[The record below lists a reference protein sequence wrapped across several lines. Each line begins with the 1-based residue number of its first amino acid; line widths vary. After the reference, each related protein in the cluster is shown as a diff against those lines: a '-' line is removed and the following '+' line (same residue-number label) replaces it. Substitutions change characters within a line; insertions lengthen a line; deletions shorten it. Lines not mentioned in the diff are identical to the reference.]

1 MFKKTSSQILAAVSA
16 ITILISIGT
25 ISYHYLE
32 NWSFIKSFYF
42 SVTTLTTVGYGDL
55 YPTSDASRLFTA
67 LYIIVGVAVVL
78 ASLAIIGSKYLEIR
92 EDHIQK
98 RWKK

>member
-1 MFKKTSSQILAAVSA
+1 MELSL
-16 ITILISIGT
+16 ITI
-25 ISYHYLE
+25 LE

-42 SVTTLTTVGYGDL
+42 SVTTLTTVGYGDM

-92 EDHIQK
+92 EERIKK